1 MAKYPYPLERPNDM
15 PLEKYLLNLL
25 TAIVKQSGGEVRLT
39 ASAIL
44 SATGCA
50 LIKAPSEKMDALT
63 LRATAQGTETYFVT
77 EAPAWTAPTS
87 PKTRVLPT
95 ISQPT
100 PRVETQQSDNLPKTS
115 RSKQLDDMALF
126 LAEQARDERMSS
138 RQEQQET
145 QQRREAGL
153 YPWYEDR
160 ER

>member
-1 MAKYPYPLERPNDM
+1 MAKLPYPLEKSNDM
-15 PLEKYLLNLL
+15 PLEKYLLNII
-25 TAIVKQSGGEVRLT
+25 TAIVKKQGGELRLT
-39 ASAIL
+39 AHEIIASVGFAL
-44 SATGCA
+44 SKSPT
-50 LIKAPSEKMDALT
+50 EKMDAII
-63 LRATAQGTETYFVT
+63 LRATPAGTETYFVA

-126 LAEQARDERMSS
+126 LAEQARDERISS